1 MAPLSLTSLGHKI
14 TETLLCSSKNSL
26 EPPAALK
33 YIEIDS

>member
-1 MAPLSLTSLGHKI
+1 MAPLALASLGHKI
-14 TETLLCSSKNSL
+14 TETFLCFFKNSL